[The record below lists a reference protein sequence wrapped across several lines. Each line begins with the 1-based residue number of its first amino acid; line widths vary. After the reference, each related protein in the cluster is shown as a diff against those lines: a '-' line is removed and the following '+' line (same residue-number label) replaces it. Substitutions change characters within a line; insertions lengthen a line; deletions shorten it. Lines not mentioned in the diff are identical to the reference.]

1 MSYFSR
7 RSLRRAFRRTVSL
20 CLICFVTQFG
30 LATAARAQANSLKLF
45 ASPHATLVAQAAPIS
60 DPDFV
65 ADAVERVGPAV
76 VRINSSRTVA
86 QSSPFSDRR
95 GFEQRGEGSGF
106 IVTEDGLIFTNAHV
120 VEGADRVEVV
130 LKDGRRFEGKV
141 IGADPLT
148 DVAVVDI
155 NADELPVV
163 DIGDSRLLIPG
174 EWAIAI
180 GNPLGLDSTVTVG
193 IISAVGRSAADV
205 GIPMQRAQFIQTDA
219 AINPGNSGGPLLN
232 ERGEVIAINT
242 AIIRGANGI
251 GFAVPIRTAQRIAN
265 QLVATGRVSRAYL
278 GIQMSTLTPELRD
291 RINDDPN
298 SNFSVAADRGVLIQ
312 SVATDGP
319 AAAGGLRAGDV
330 ILRIDGEEITSSD
343 RLQQYVEFAAVG
355 DELQITVQRN
365 GSERTV
371 AVVTGEFPLELVSG

>member
-1 MSYFSR
+1 MTYFSR
-7 RSLRRAFRRTVSL
+7 RSLNWAIRQTVSL
-20 CLICFVTQFG
+20 CLVCFVTQLALVTSVRADPSG
-30 LATAARAQANSLKLF
+30 LTAIGGHR
-45 ASPHATLVAQAAPIS
+45 TLLAQAAPIS

-86 QSSPFSDRR
+86 QSSPFSDR

-120 VEGADRVEVV
+120 VEGANRVEVV

-155 NADELPVV
+155 DADTLPVV
-163 DIGDSRLLIPG
+163 EIGDSRLLTPG

-232 ERGEVIAINT
+232 ERGQVIAINT

-278 GIQMSTLTPELRD
+278 GIQMSTLTPDLRD
-291 RINDDPN
+291 RLNADP
-298 SNFSVAADRGVLIQ
+298 SVTFNVDVDRGVLIQ
-312 SVATDGP
+312 SVAADGP

-330 ILRIDGEEITSSD
+330 ILSIDGEAISNSD
-343 RLQQYVEFAAVG
+343 QLQQYVEFVSVG
-355 DELQITVQRN
+355 EALEVTVIRN

-371 AVVTGEFPLELVSG
+371 SVVTGEFPLELVSG

>member
-1 MSYFSR
+1 MSHFSMR
-7 RSLRRAFRRTVSL
+7 ALHWAFRQTVSF
-20 CLICFVTQFG
+20 CLIC
-30 LATAARAQANSLKLF
+30 
-45 ASPHATLVAQAAPIS
+45 LVAQLAIVTPTQASSIFSAKGLQQGTLLAQAALIS

-65 ADAVERVGPAV
+65 ADAVERIGPAV
-76 VRINSSRTVA
+76 VRINSSRTIS
-86 QSSPFSDRR
+86 QSSPFGDR
-95 GFEQRGEGSGF
+95 GSEQRGEGSGF
-106 IVTEDGLIFTNAHV
+106 IVTDDGLIFTNAHV
-120 VEGADRVEVV
+120 LEGAERVEVV
-130 LKDGRRFEGKV
+130 LQDGRRFEGKV

-155 NADELPVV
+155 DAEELPVAE
-163 DIGDSRLLIPG
+163 IGDSRLLTPG

-298 SNFSVAADRGVLIQ
+298 SNFNVDADRGVLVQ
-312 SVATDGP
+312 SVAPDGP
-319 AAAGGLRAGDV
+319 AASAGLRAGDV
-330 ILRIDGEEITSSD
+330 ILSINGEDITSSD
-343 RLQQYVEFAAVG
+343 QLQQYVEFAAVG
-355 DELQITVQRN
+355 DRLEIAVSRN
-365 GSERTV
+365 GEERTI
-371 AVVTGEFPLELVSG
+371 VVLTGEFPLELVSG

>member
-1 MSYFSR
+1 MSSR
-7 RSLRRAFRRTVSL
+7 GRPGILM
-20 CLICFVTQFG
+20 
-30 LATAARAQANSLKLF
+30 
-45 ASPHATLVAQAAPIS
+45 AQAAPIS

-86 QSSPFSDRR
+86 QNSPFSDR

-106 IVTEDGLIFTNAHV
+106 IVTNDGLIFTNAHV

-130 LKDGRRFEGKV
+130 LQDGRRFEGKV

-155 NADELPVV
+155 DADELPVV
-163 DIGDSRLLIPG
+163 DIGDSRLLTPG

-205 GIPMQRAQFIQTDA
+205 GIPTQRAQFIQTDA

-298 SNFSVAADRGVLIQ
+298 SNFNVDTDRGVLIQ
-312 SVATDGP
+312 SVAPDGP
-319 AAAGGLRAGDV
+319 AASAGLRAGDV
-330 ILRIDGEEITSSD
+330 ILSIDGEDITSSD

-355 DELQITVQRN
+355 DELEIAVLRN
-365 GSERTV
+365 GEERTI

>member
-1 MSYFSR
+1 M
-7 RSLRRAFRRTVSL
+7 
-20 CLICFVTQFG
+20 
-30 LATAARAQANSLKLF
+30 
-45 ASPHATLVAQAAPIS
+45 AQAAPIS

-86 QSSPFSDRR
+86 QNSPFSDR

-106 IVTEDGLIFTNAHV
+106 IVTDDGLIFTNAHV

-130 LKDGRRFEGKV
+130 LQDGRRFEGKV

-155 NADELPVV
+155 DADELPVV
-163 DIGDSRLLIPG
+163 DIGDSRLLTPG

-205 GIPMQRAQFIQTDA
+205 GIPTQRAQFIQTDA

-298 SNFSVAADRGVLIQ
+298 SNFNVDTDRGVLIQ
-312 SVATDGP
+312 SVAPDGP
-319 AAAGGLRAGDV
+319 AASAGLRAGDV
-330 ILRIDGEEITSSD
+330 ILSIDGEDITNSD

-355 DELQITVQRN
+355 DELEIAVLRN
-365 GSERTV
+365 GEERTI

>member
-1 MSYFSR
+1 M
-7 RSLRRAFRRTVSL
+7 
-20 CLICFVTQFG
+20 
-30 LATAARAQANSLKLF
+30 
-45 ASPHATLVAQAAPIS
+45 AQAAPIS

-86 QSSPFSDRR
+86 QNSPFSDR

-106 IVTEDGLIFTNAHV
+106 IVTNDGLIFTNAHV

-130 LKDGRRFEGKV
+130 LQDGRRFEGKV

-155 NADELPVV
+155 DADELPVV
-163 DIGDSRLLIPG
+163 DIGDSRLLTPG

-205 GIPMQRAQFIQTDA
+205 GIPTQRAQFIQTDA

-298 SNFSVAADRGVLIQ
+298 SNFNVDTDRGVLIQ
-312 SVATDGP
+312 SVAPDGP
-319 AAAGGLRAGDV
+319 AASAGLRAGDV
-330 ILRIDGEEITSSD
+330 ILSIDGEDITSSD

-355 DELQITVQRN
+355 DELEIAVLRN
-365 GSERTV
+365 GEERTI

>member
-1 MSYFSR
+1 MSYFSM
-7 RSLRRAFRRTVSL
+7 RSLHWAFRQTVRF
-20 CLICFVTQFG
+20 CLVCLVAQ
-30 LATAARAQANSLKLF
+30 LAIATPAQANSVLSSRGRPGILM
-45 ASPHATLVAQAAPIS
+45 AQAAPIS

-86 QSSPFSDRR
+86 QNSPFSDR

-106 IVTEDGLIFTNAHV
+106 IVTDDGLIFTNAHV

-130 LKDGRRFEGKV
+130 LQDGRRFEGKV

-155 NADELPVV
+155 DADELPVV
-163 DIGDSRLLIPG
+163 DIGDSRLLTPG

-205 GIPMQRAQFIQTDA
+205 GIPTQRAQFIQTDA

-298 SNFSVAADRGVLIQ
+298 SNFNVDTDRGVLIQ
-312 SVATDGP
+312 SVAPDGP
-319 AAAGGLRAGDV
+319 AASAGLRAGDV
-330 ILRIDGEEITSSD
+330 ILSIDGEDITNSD

-355 DELQITVQRN
+355 DELEIAVLRN
-365 GSERTV
+365 GEERTI